1 MISDLF
7 PRISVDT
14 VRHFCH
20 SRFTA
25 MLLIAL
31 LLCSTIQ
38 PFSADNIE
46 DTAEGSTNTMNSQ
59 TSQSSSSSSPPS
71 SANSGSSRTDNGG
84 SSGQSAG
91 GSDPL
96 ETNAVKMYRRLFKQ
110 KRAAHLEAV
119 GKMLQVGVYEKQF
132 KMVKLILTKLFA
144 VMSDAR
150 VKLMEAGYTPG
161 NPFPV
166 EEHVR
171 EVLSIVLEN
180 TVFLGEIA
188 LRLPDV
194 VHALLRNSSEWQMA
208 VHWSIHFSNDTKI
221 LVGSELELL
230 NLMAQ
235 ELEVVEKS
243 PEFINP
249 YREDTK
255 LEALIDEEAENLL
268 KEKLKEAKKKER
280 NEKRKKRGPRLSTP
294 HRDEL

>member
-38 PFSADNIE
+38 PFSADNNE

-96 ETNAVKMYRRLFKQ
+96 ETNAVKMCILCNSLFLNSPFVLYK
-110 KRAAHLEAV
+110 
-119 GKMLQVGVYEKQF
+119 
-132 KMVKLILTKLFA
+132 
-144 VMSDAR
+144 SR
-150 VKLMEAGYTPG
+150 VK
-161 NPFPV
+161 V
-166 EEHVR
+166 V
-171 EVLSIVLEN
+171 S
-180 TVFLGEIA
+180 
-188 LRLPDV
+188 LRGFQLC
-194 VHALLRNSSEWQMA
+194 S
-208 VHWSIHFSNDTKI
+208 
-221 LVGSELELL
+221 
-230 NLMAQ
+230 
-235 ELEVVEKS
+235 
-243 PEFINP
+243 
-249 YREDTK
+249 
-255 LEALIDEEAENLL
+255 
-268 KEKLKEAKKKER
+268 
-280 NEKRKKRGPRLSTP
+280 
-294 HRDEL
+294 